1 MNMGQETQYQN
12 LWAQAGAMNNGGANQ
27 GMGQAGYDQAQGNL
41 ANQGQMLGNAGYYNQ
56 MGMNALGGQGM
67 QQANSTLTR
76 MQNPGMDPMMGVYSR
91 QIGQNFNEQVMPGLR
106 GDAMAAGGLG
116 GSRAGIA
123 QGLAGARAGQQLQDF
138 GAQLYGQNQDR
149 ALNAANMQG
158 ALQGN
163 IAQGYGQGAAMAGQ
177 IGQGYGQMGTQALAN
192 AQFGMGIP
200 WYNLQ
205 QYAGLLGGPVMEDLG
220 GTGQTTGSS
229 SGRGSNFNAHIW

>member
-1 MNMGQETQYQN
+1 MR
-12 LWAQAGAMNNGGANQ
+12 A
-27 GMGQAGYDQAQGNL
+27 GQAAGQQGYDQAQGNL
-41 ANQGQMLGNAGYYNQ
+41 ASQGSMLGQAGQFNQNA
-56 MGMNALGGQGM
+56 MNAYGSPYMQGA
-67 QQANSTLTR
+67 QNTLNR
-76 MQNPGMDPMMGVYSR
+76 MQNPGMDPMMGVYGR
-91 QIGQNFNEQVMPGLR
+91 QVGQQFNEQIMPGLR
-106 GDAMAAGGLG
+106 GDAMVAGGYG

-149 ALNAANMQG
+149 ALNAANMAG

-177 IGQGYGQMGTQALAN
+177 IGQGYGGMGTQALQN

-205 QYAGLLGGPVMEDLG
+205 QFAGLLGGPVIEDIG
-220 GTGQTTGSS
+220 GRGTTNS
-229 SGRGSNFNAHIW
+229 SGVSTGKASNFNAHIW